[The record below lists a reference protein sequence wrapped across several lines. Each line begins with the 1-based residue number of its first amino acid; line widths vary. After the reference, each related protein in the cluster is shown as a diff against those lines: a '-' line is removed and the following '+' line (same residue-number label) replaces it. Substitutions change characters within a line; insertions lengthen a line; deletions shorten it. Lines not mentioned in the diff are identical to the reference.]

1 MKKIFTLF
9 AAALLG
15 LCANAEVSQYGPCPS
30 KIKFAMLEESSTVN
44 KVEIE
49 VQLVNSSLNL
59 NGFNLKVEKAEG
71 SESVVFRKSGGS
83 NFSAAGYASTI
94 LKRWETTMGEDE
106 ETGDEVEIPVTDEMR
121 EEKLL
126 SMCDVQSNVNPEGKL
141 VIIEILKTNECR
153 FFPVL
158 EEPTGIG
165 KFFLNMSNCE
175 DGEYTI
181 VAPDTPQGNSMSYT
195 GGDEPLSSW
204 TADEPVSIT
213 LKKTGDKIEVVT
225 GISTIVT
232 DEKPVDNR
240 IFDLQGR
247 ELQSVPEHGI
257 YIQNGKKY
265 VK

>member
-83 NFSAAGYASTI
+83 NFSAAGYAPTI

-165 KFFLNMSNCE
+165 KFFLNMQNCE

-225 GISTIVT
+225 GIST
-232 DEKPVDNR
+232 K
-240 IFDLQGR
+240 
-247 ELQSVPEHGI
+247 
-257 YIQNGKKY
+257 YIWHHWRLY
-265 VK
+265 

>member
-30 KIKFAMLEESSTVN
+30 KVNFALLEESSTVN

-59 NGFNLKVEKAEG
+59 NGFNLKIEKAEG
-71 SESVVFRKSGGS
+71 SESVAFRKSGGS
-83 NFSAAGYASTI
+83 NFSASVYANVI
-94 LKRWETTMGEDE
+94 LQRWETTMGEDE
-106 ETGDEVEIPVTDEMR
+106 ETGDEIEIPVTDEMR
-121 EEKLL
+121 EQKLL
-126 SMCDVQSNVNPEGKL
+126 EKCDVQSNVNPEGKL
-141 VIIEILKTNECR
+141 VIIELLKTNDCR
-153 FFPVL
+153 FFPIL
-158 EEPTGIG
+158 DTPTGIG
-165 KFFLNMSNCE
+165 KFFLNMQNCE

-195 GGDEPLSSW
+195 QGPEPLDSW

-213 LKKTGDKIEVVT
+213 LRKTGDVIEVVT
-225 GISTIVT
+225 GISTIAS

>member
-9 AAALLG
+9 AAAMLG
-15 LCANAEVSQYGPCPS
+15 VCAFAQMPESCPS
-30 KIKFAMLEESSTVN
+30 ELNLKLLKGDQLNLV
-44 KVEIE
+44 KVELQ
-49 VQLVNSSLNL
+49 VTNSSLNL
-59 NGFNLKVEKAEG
+59 NGFNVELDKG
-71 SESVVFRKSGGS
+71 ESTAVFRKSGGS
-83 NFSAAGYASTI
+83 AFSAADYAAVI
-94 LKRWETTMGEDE
+94 LQRWETTMGEDE

-126 SMCDVQSNVNPEGKL
+126 QMCDVQSNVNPEGKL
-141 VIIEILKTNECR
+141 VIIELLKTNECR

-158 EEPTGIG
+158 DTPTGIG